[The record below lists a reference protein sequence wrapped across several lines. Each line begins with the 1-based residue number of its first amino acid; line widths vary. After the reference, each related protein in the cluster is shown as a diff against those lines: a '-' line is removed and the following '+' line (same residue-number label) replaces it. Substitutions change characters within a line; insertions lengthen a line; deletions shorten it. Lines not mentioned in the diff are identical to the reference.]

1 MIFKKY
7 FTIVALC
14 IVSNSV
20 FAKIR
25 VVTTTTDLR
34 SIVEEVGSEKV
45 TVDSFCKGEQDP
57 HFLEARPSYILNAS
71 RADLVVSIGLGLEV
85 GWLPKVL
92 SRARNR
98 NVMEGGSGYLE
109 VGPTVKVLE
118 VPTGP
123 ISRAEGDV
131 HPEGNPHVTLD
142 PIRVG
147 EIALVIAERLG
158 TVEPSSRDYFLNR
171 AKAMQSRLKKKTEGW
186 LKRIEKSG
194 INKIVTHHKSLSYF
208 FDRFKIESVA
218 MLEPLPGVP
227 PTAKHILKVMKE
239 SSAKGVK
246 KILVENYFSDA
257 VAKKVASEI
266 PGIAVES
273 VPVAVEGTA
282 KVKNIDDL
290 FEELVLKIEAKS

>member
-1 MIFKKY
+1 MKNYSKK
-7 FTIVALC
+7 
-14 IVSNSV
+14 
-20 FAKIR
+20 
-25 VVTTTTDLR
+25 
-34 SIVEEVGSEKV
+34 SIISHIG
-45 TVDSFCKGEQDP
+45 
-57 HFLEARPSYILNAS
+57 ILGFS
-71 RADLVVSIGLGLEV
+71 SSLLISGL
-85 GWLPKVL
+85 
-92 SRARNR
+92 SA
-98 NVMEGGSGYLE
+98 
-109 VGPTVKVLE
+109 
-118 VPTGP
+118 
-123 ISRAEGDV
+123 
-131 HPEGNPHVTLD
+131 
-142 PIRVG
+142 
-147 EIALVIAERLG
+147 
-158 TVEPSSRDYFLNR
+158 NR

>member
-158 TVEPSSRDYFLNR
+158 TVEPSSKDYFLNR

-227 PTAKHILKVMKE
+227 PTAKHILMVMKE